1 MWRRAVLHLKACDP
15 SSIESKTVVGLQLNH
30 PSDAATR
37 SPLFDAIVVI
47 GLDCEAERGL
57 GIDRRRGIAPVGSA
71 FPFILA
77 AVFAPFMQHVLKT
90 LAIFFIASLTIH
102 TQFTYMP

>member
-1 MWRRAVLHLKACDP
+1 M
-15 SSIESKTVVGLQLNH
+15 VGLQLNH